1 MKSLEQEL
9 LCAAKATTTISNQA
23 HPHNH
28 NSLVSHQNQSLC
40 CRMRSYQNELC
51 FLFVGPT

>member
-9 LCAAKATTTISNQA
+9 LCAAKATTTIFNQA

-28 NSLVSHQNQSLC
+28 TSLVSHQNQSLC
-40 CRMRSYQNELC
+40 CRMICYQNELC